1 MARLPRLYAP
11 AIAQVITAQF
21 ANGVNLALN
30 PTAAQTY
37 PLLLAWLGQSAQ
49 LYGVGVH
56 GWCLSPKGLSFLLT
70 PSDALG
76 VPRVMQDLGRRL
88 AAHLK
93 IGTVFT
99 GRYRSTIPEPEHW
112 VLPCLIWLE
121 RSPLREGL
129 VSEPSQW
136 AWSSSVSHTEGG
148 DARAPWLQPHHD
160 YWLCGNTPFDRQ
172 AAYRDLLN
180 QGNTVAQDQKIGSA
194 LRGQWGL
201 GSATFLTELATSA
214 NRRVAPG
221 VRGRTKR
228 TI

>member
-11 AIAQVITAQF
+11 AFAQLITAQF
-21 ANGVNLALN
+21 VNGINLALN
-30 PTAAQTY
+30 STTAQTY
-37 PLLLAWLGQSAQ
+37 LLLLTWLGQSAR
-49 LYGVGVH
+49 LYGVAVH
-56 GWCLSPKGLSFLLT
+56 GWCLSPKGLCFLLT

-93 IGTVFT
+93 IGTVFI

-112 VLPCLIWLE
+112 VLSSLIWLE
-121 RSPLREGL
+121 RSPVREGL
-129 VSEPSQW
+129 VNEPAQW
-136 AWSSSVSHTEGG
+136 AWSSAVSHTERG
-148 DARAPWLQPHHD
+148 DSPASWLQPHHD

-172 AAYRDLLN
+172 AAYRKQLN
-180 QGNTVAQDQKIGSA
+180 QGNTTAQDQKISAA

-201 GSATFLTELATSA
+201 GSATFLTELTASA

-221 VRGRTKR
+221 VRGRPKR
-228 TI
+228 IN